1 MKRSITLIALLLVFA
16 ALLSSCAEII
26 PTLTPATTEAKTST
40 PTDTTTPKTNTV
52 NADDIKTPT
61 LIEPTPT
68 PIPTPTP
75 TPPRPEE
82 PPTLPKT
89 AVGKKLTTASFGR
102 VETWPMED
110 NGTWNA
116 RAFLDI
122 ALHLNTS
129 DGDFSNGSEYTWQL
143 YFCDALYEENPDE
156 KLMGPYTL
164 KLNHISLD
172 ASDGTLTYR
181 LSLAD
186 CPEGDPTVNFRKN
199 QDYCF
204 LLSVNKNG
212 EQVGYTYKYF
222 TWLKG
227 YADQRDIFFD
237 FWKNHDRNAG
247 YTSGKYPLT
256 ENDRAYS
263 NDKLIHYP
271 VVEKLFT
278 NSNFYGMAF
287 EAWPY
292 NDNQSFCPRAFF
304 HSNLIVDSKDGDFTE
319 NIGKWSYE
327 YTWEVYFHDAEI
339 VGSHENIQGPYIV
352 NPYGFYRFDNGNIM
366 YRLNLGD
373 SHSGDLT
380 ENFKIGTT
388 YMLLICVRKGDDVIG
403 MNYLSLKWSQQ
414 YSDYRSLYYAFWERH
429 DRSLGI
435 KSGIHSVTKEDLQ
448 DAEKFNFDEKGNYIP
463 PKKAF
468 ITDNIDTISFY
479 SFYGTGSKSLVPDS
493 NMKEIIQWLSTFTV
507 GEKVDALTPAP
518 GTNCNFV
525 EIKYINGSAISA
537 GLDVIEIDGTSYSI
551 EKDKA
556 PDCFWDIIS
565 NSRLP

>member
-1 MKRSITLIALLLVFA
+1 MKKITMLCICLALSLA
-16 ALLSSCAEII
+16 LSSCVTSVI
-26 PTLTPATTEAKTST
+26 PTPFLT
-40 PTDTTTPKTNTV
+40 
-52 NADDIKTPT
+52 
-61 LIEPTPT
+61 TPT
-68 PIPTPTP
+68 PIPTDTDTNTPIDPDTIKTPILVVPTETPTP
-75 TPPRPEE
+75 SPPRPEE
-82 PPTLPKT
+82 PMVFPNIK
-89 AVGKKLTTASFGR
+89 VGKKLTSASLGK
-102 VETWPMED
+102 VEAWPMED

-122 ALHLNTS
+122 SLHIDIS
-129 DGDFSNGSEYTWQL
+129 EGDFSKDSEYTWQL
-143 YFCDALYEENPDE
+143 YFCDADYEQSINDNL
-156 KLMGPYTL
+156 KGPYTL
-164 KLNHISLD
+164 KLNPTKLARADSVY
-172 ASDGTLTYR
+172 TYR

-186 CPEGDPTVNFRKN
+186 CPEGDPTALLETK

-204 LLSVNKNG
+204 LLTVNKDG
-212 EQVGYTYKYF
+212 KPIGYTYKYY

-237 FWKNHDRNAG
+237 FWKNRDRSAG

-263 NDKLIHYP
+263 NYKLIHYP
-271 VVEKLFT
+271 AVEKLFT
-278 NSNFYGMAF
+278 NSFLYGTAI
-287 EAWPY
+287 ETWPY

-339 VGSHENIQGPYIV
+339 IGSQENIQGPYIV
-352 NPYGFYRFDNGNIM
+352 NPHGFYRFNNENIM

-373 SHSGDLT
+373 SYSGDFT
-380 ENFKIGTT
+380 KNFEIGKT
-388 YMLLICVRKGDDVIG
+388 YMLLICVRKGTEVVG
-403 MNYLSLKWSQQ
+403 MTYLPLKWSQQ

-429 DRSLGI
+429 DRSMGI
-435 KSGIHSVTKEDLQ
+435 KTGIHSVTKEDLQ
-448 DAEKFNFDEKGNYIP
+448 DAEKFYFDEKGNYIP
-463 PKKAF
+463 PKKVF
-468 ITDNIDTISFY
+468 NTDNIDRISFS
-479 SFYGTGSKSLVPDS
+479 SFYGTGSKALVPDS
-493 NMKEIIQWLSTFTV
+493 NMKEIIHWLSTFTV

-518 GTNCNFV
+518 GTNYNFV
-525 EIKYINGSAISA
+525 EIKYINGSAINA